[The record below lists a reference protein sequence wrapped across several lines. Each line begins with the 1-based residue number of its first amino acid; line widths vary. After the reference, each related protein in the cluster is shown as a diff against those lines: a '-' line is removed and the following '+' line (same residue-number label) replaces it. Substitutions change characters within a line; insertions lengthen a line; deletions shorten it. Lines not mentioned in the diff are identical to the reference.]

1 MSTMPRLI
9 RVSCNDNPTN
19 RILLRKMG
27 YSLTL
32 WTKSRTEYIHLNIW
46 TLEASSQSRQFGLLL
61 TKEDLE
67 VIALLPTIDAVENYI
82 YMLQDE
88 ALAKFGAALKEC

>member
-9 RVSCNDNPTN
+9 RVCCNNN
-19 RILLRKMG
+19 ANELELLSTMG
-27 YSLTL
+27 YRIKHYSLNHSYL
-32 WTKSRTEYIHLNIW
+32 HLNIW
-46 TLEASSQSRQFGLLL
+46 VESGHSEPRQDGLLL
-61 TKEDLE
+61 TTADLE

-88 ALAKFGAALKEC
+88 AAAKFNEARKE